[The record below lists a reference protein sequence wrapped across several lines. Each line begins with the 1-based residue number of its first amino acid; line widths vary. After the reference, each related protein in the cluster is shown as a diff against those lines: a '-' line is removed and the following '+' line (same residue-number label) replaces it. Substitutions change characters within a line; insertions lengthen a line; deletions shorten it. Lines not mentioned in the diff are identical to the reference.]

1 MTEAL
6 INHLWQSTLF
16 AFAAAVFTLAFRN
29 NSANI
34 RFLIWLA
41 ASAKFLIPFPLFI
54 FAGKHFHWAPT
65 VHASPE
71 LSLVI
76 DQIAQPGAM
85 MASGFA
91 APSLPDGLMHW
102 GAWTIVLAIW
112 STVSAALI
120 CRWLLQWTRFRAV
133 VRTSS
138 PLYIVAPIPVRQTAT
153 VLEPGL
159 FGIFQPVLLLPE
171 GIVTHLAPEQLNT
184 VIDHE
189 LCHWRRRDN
198 LTAAIHMMV
207 ETIFWF
213 HPLVWWLGGR
223 MMVERER
230 ACDEAVVQSGSDRQV
245 YAEGILK
252 VCQLYVGPPPACV
265 AGVSGGTLRER
276 IEQIMTNQ
284 MVKLSLAKKCLM
296 AIMGFAA
303 IVGPFAVGFSSG
315 PPTIAQAQNSEM
327 RHYKSSSEWH
337 FELDIPKRW
346 NSFPAVPTNSPNEVI
361 RFASHEDGNHLLI
374 VFRNPYDPQ
383 ESPEAY
389 SGRIQKVLEK
399 NGFSHFVSGET
410 TIGSRRV
417 VTLDFD
423 RTRPDGSTWSCR
435 HYFIIDG
442 TLSYTLGFG
451 TTQRD
456 AMFDLFDR
464 MAKSFVF
471 EESPG

>member
-16 AFAAAVFTLAFRN
+16 AFAAAVLTLAFRN
-29 NSANI
+29 NGANI

-41 ASAKFLIPFPLFI
+41 ASVKFLIPFPLFI
-54 FAGKHFHWAPT
+54 FAGKHLRWETAPT
-65 VHASPE
+65 VHAGPE

-85 MASGFA
+85 MATGFA
-91 APSLPDGLMHW
+91 VPSLPDGPVHW
-102 GAWTIVLAIW
+102 GAWSIVLAIW
-112 STVSAALI
+112 SIVSAALI
-120 CRWLLQWTRFRAV
+120 CRLLLQLRRLRSV
-133 VRTSS
+133 VKTSS
-138 PLYIVAPIPVRQTAT
+138 PLDIAAPIPVRQTAT

-171 GIVTHLAPEQLNT
+171 GIVTHLTPEQLNT
-184 VIDHE
+184 IIVHE

-198 LTAAIHMMV
+198 LTAAIHKMV

-223 MMVERER
+223 MIVERER
-230 ACDEAVVQSGSDRQV
+230 ACDEAVVQSGGDRQV

-252 VCQLYVGPPPACV
+252 VCRLYVGPPPACV

-276 IEQIMTNQ
+276 IEQIMSNQ
-284 MVKLSLAKKCLM
+284 MIKLSLAKKGLI

-303 IVGPFAVGFSSG
+303 IVGPFAVGLASG
-315 PPTIAQAQNSEM
+315 PSTIAQAQTSEM
-327 RHYKSSSEWH
+327 RHYKSSSEWR

-361 RFASHEDGNHLLI
+361 RLASHEDGNHLLI

-389 SGRIQKVLEK
+389 SGRIQQSLEK

-410 TIGSRRV
+410 IIGSKRV

-423 RTRPDGSTWSCR
+423 RPTPNGGTWSCR
-435 HYFIIDG
+435 HYFITDG

-456 AMFDLFDR
+456 AMFDRFDR

-471 EESPG
+471 ER